1 MTIPAP
7 TRTAHEPAP
16 RTAPRTAY
24 VGARLL
30 DPDTGL
36 DTVGDLITEGAA
48 IADFGP
54 NLLAGAKPED
64 TTVFDC
70 RGLCLCPG
78 LVDMRVKIGEPGEEH
93 KETISSAGLAAAA
106 GGVTAL
112 ACLPDTDPAIDTSA
126 GLEFIARRAR
136 EQRLVKI
143 FAYACITRG
152 AAGEELAE
160 LGLLA
165 EAGAVAF
172 TDGAHAVADPLVM
185 LRALSYATTF
195 DLLVVQHPEEPRL
208 AAGGDMN
215 AGETATRLGLAGIPR
230 QAEAMMIERDL
241 RLVELSG
248 ARYHVAH
255 VSTADGVE
263 AVRRGRQRGLRV
275 TCDTAPP
282 YLALTE
288 IDVGHYRTYAKLS
301 PPLRTEEDRR
311 AIVAGLADGTIGA
324 IASDHLPQDQDC
336 KRLPFSLAE
345 PGGVGL
351 ETLLPISLE
360 LYHKG
365 ELDLLRLIG
374 MLTSNPARLLG
385 LPVGR
390 LARGAPA
397 DLLVFDL
404 DAPWRIDA
412 DAFHGKTRNTPFDG
426 RPVMGRVERT
436 VVDGRPVFVRE
447 TVSSPET

>member
-1 MTIPAP
+1 MTISA
-7 TRTAHEPAP
+7 TP
-16 RTAPRTAY
+16 RTVPRTAY

-30 DPDTGL
+30 DPESGFDG
-36 DTVGDLITEGAA
+36 VGDLVTEGSM

-54 NLLAGAKPED
+54 NLIAGDPSENM
-64 TTVFDC
+64 TVVDC
-70 RGLCLCPG
+70 HGLCLCPG

-93 KETISSAGLAAAA
+93 KETISSVGIAAAA

-112 ACLPDTDPAIDTSA
+112 ACLPDTDPPIDTSA

-165 EAGAVAF
+165 EAGAIAF

-185 LRALSYATTF
+185 VRALSYATTF

-215 AGETATRLGLAGIPR
+215 AGETATRLGLTGIPR
-230 QAEAMMIERDL
+230 QAEVMMIERDL
-241 RLVELSG
+241 RLVEMTG
-248 ARYHVAH
+248 ARYHAAH
-255 VSTADGVE
+255 ISTADAVE
-263 AVRRGRQRGLRV
+263 AVRQARQRGLRV

-288 IDVGHYRTYAKLS
+288 IDVGQYRSYAKLS
-301 PPLRTEEDRR
+301 PPLRTEDDRQ

-324 IASDHLPQDQDC
+324 IASDHIPQDQDC

-351 ETLLPISLE
+351 ETLLPVSLE
-360 LYHKG
+360 LFHKG

-385 LPVGR
+385 SPVGR

-397 DLLVFDL
+397 DLLLFDL
-404 DAPWRIDA
+404 NAPWRIDA
-412 DAFHGKTRNTPFDG
+412 DSFHGKTRNSPFDG
-426 RPVMGRVERT
+426 RPVMGRVVRT
-436 VVDGRPVFVRE
+436 VVDGRSVFVRE
-447 TVSSPET
+447 D